1 MIKKI
6 SDVKNEDI
14 ENKDIDTAI
23 YEILEF
29 HLDHASKQNE
39 ILSNKYLEY

>member
-1 MIKKI
+1 MDAKK
-6 SDVKNEDI
+6 EHI
-14 ENKDIDTAI
+14 ENKDIDTEL

-39 ILSNKYLEY
+39 FLSNKYFEY

>member
-6 SDVKNEDI
+6 IDVKNEHI
-14 ENKDIDTAI
+14 ENNDINSEL

-29 HLDHASKQNE
+29 HLDHASK
-39 ILSNKYLEY
+39 

>member
-6 SDVKNEDI
+6 IDVKKEHI
-14 ENKDIDTAI
+14 ENKDIDTEL

-29 HLDHASKQNE
+29 HLDHASK
-39 ILSNKYLEY
+39 